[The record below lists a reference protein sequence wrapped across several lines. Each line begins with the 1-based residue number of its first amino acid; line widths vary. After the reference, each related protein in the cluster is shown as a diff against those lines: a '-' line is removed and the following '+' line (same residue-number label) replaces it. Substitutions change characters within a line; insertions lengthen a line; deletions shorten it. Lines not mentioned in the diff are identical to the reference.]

1 MVGKIVGGEDDVL
14 DDGALFYMK
23 PEPTIFLRDR
33 YMEPPFTVLDRR
45 GGAWQARDRQWKA
58 LGIQSEVGRDVRLLT
73 TGGLQG
79 DGATFTS
86 ETSIFSP
93 ALAELMYRWYS
104 RPDSVILDPFAG
116 GSVRGIVASHLQ
128 RRYVGI
134 ELSERQVKAN
144 QAQLAIANQDNPP
157 YWILGDSRETLAA
170 WVEEGTGYA
179 DMILACPP
187 YAYLEKYSDDPRDIS
202 NMPYPAFLAAYRD
215 IIRDAGKMLL
225 PDRFAVWV
233 IGEVREKGGDGSCI
247 GLIAD
252 TVQAFRDAGMEL
264 YNDHVM
270 LTPIGTAPQRAP
282 KQFDAARKAG
292 RVHEYVLVFVKGD
305 ARKAS
310 EWLGAVQD
318 KATDEGAN

>member
-1 MVGKIVGGEDDVL
+1 MTKIVGGEDDVL
-14 DDGALFYMK
+14 DDGALFFMQ

-45 GGAWQARDRQWKA
+45 TGSWQARDRQWKA
-58 LGIQSEVGRDVRLLT
+58 LGIQSELGRDVRLLT

-104 RPDSVILDPFAG
+104 RPGATVLDPFAG
-116 GSVRGIVASHLQ
+116 GSVRGIVAAHLG
-128 RRYVGI
+128 RRYIGL
-134 ELSERQVKAN
+134 ELSGAQVMAN
-144 QAQLAIANQDNPP
+144 RAQLPMAPP
-157 YWILGDSRETLAA
+157 EGAPIWVHADSRITLADWA
-170 WVEEGTGYA
+170 QGEHAETM
-179 DMILACPP
+179 DMILSCPP
-187 YAYLEKYSDDPRDIS
+187 YAHLEKYSDDPADIS
-202 NMPYPAFLAAYRD
+202 NMPYPKFLEAYRD
-215 IIRDAGKMLL
+215 IIRDAAAMLA

-233 IGEVREKGGDGSCI
+233 IGEVREKGGDGSCL
-247 GLIAD
+247 GVIAD
-252 TVQAFRDAGMEL
+252 TVNAFRDAGMEL

-310 EWLGAVQD
+310 QWLGNVQD
-318 KATDEGAN
+318 KAIEED

>member
-1 MVGKIVGGEDDVL
+1 MTKIVGGEDDVL
-14 DDGALFYMK
+14 DDGALFFMK

-45 GGAWQARDRQWKA
+45 TGSWQARDRQWKA

-104 RPDSVILDPFAG
+104 KPGAAVLDPFAG
-116 GSVRGIVASHLQ
+116 GSVRGIVAAHLG
-128 RRYVGI
+128 RRYIGI
-134 ELSERQVKAN
+134 ELSERQVEAN
-144 QAQLAIANQDNPP
+144 RAQAHIAPPDNVPV
-157 YWILGDSRETLAA
+157 WVHADSRVTLADWA
-170 WVEEGTGYA
+170 QSEHAGTQ
-179 DMILACPP
+179 DMIMSCPP
-187 YAYLEKYSDDPRDIS
+187 YAYLEKYSDDPADIS
-202 NMPYPAFLAAYRD
+202 NMPYPLFLEAYRD
-215 IIRDAGKMLL
+215 IIRDAAAMLAD
-225 PDRFAVWV
+225 DRFAVWV
-233 IGEVREKGGDGSCI
+233 IGEVRDKRGDGSCL
-247 GLIAD
+247 GVIAD
-252 TVQAFRDAGMEL
+252 TVAAFRDAGMRL

-282 KQFDAARKAG
+282 KQFDVARKAG
-292 RVHEYVLVFVKGD
+292 RVHEYALVFIKGD
-305 ARKAS
+305 AKRAS

-318 KATDEGAN
+318 KVVEEN

>member
-1 MVGKIVGGEDDVL
+1 VGKIVGGEDDVL
-14 DDGALFYMK
+14 DDGALFFMA

-45 GGAWQARDRQWKA
+45 TGSWQARDRQWKA

-79 DGATFTS
+79 NGATFTS

-104 RPDSVILDPFAG
+104 KPGAVVLDPFAG
-116 GSVRGIVASHLQ
+116 GSVRGIVASHLG
-128 RRYVGI
+128 RPYIGL
-134 ELSERQVKAN
+134 ELSGKQVSAN
-144 QAQLAIANQDNPP
+144 LAQRDIATDP
-157 YWILGDSRETLAA
+157 YPTWVHADSRVTLADWA
-170 WVEEGTGYA
+170 AGEHAGTL
-179 DMILACPP
+179 DMIMSCPP
-187 YAYLEKYSDDPRDIS
+187 YAYLEKYSDDPADIS
-202 NMPYPAFLAAYRD
+202 NMPYPKFLEAYGD
-215 IIRDAGKMLL
+215 IIRDACAMLA
-225 PDRFAVWV
+225 PNRFAVWV
-233 IGEVREKGGDGSCI
+233 IGEVRDKSGDGSCL

-252 TVQAFRDAGMEL
+252 TVRLFQEAGLRL

-292 RVHEYVLVFVKGD
+292 RVHEYALVFIKGD
-305 ARKAS
+305 ARQAS
-310 EWLGAVQD
+310 RWLGAVQD
-318 KATDEGAN
+318 KAVDEGTA

>member
-1 MVGKIVGGEDDVL
+1 MVKIVGGEDDVL
-14 DDGALFYMK
+14 DDGALFFMK

-45 GGAWQARDRQWKA
+45 TGSWQARDRQWKA

-93 ALAELMYRWYS
+93 TLAELMYRWYS
-104 RPDSVILDPFAG
+104 KPGATVLDPFAG
-116 GSVRGIVASHLQ
+116 GSVRGIVASHLE
-128 RRYVGI
+128 REYIGL
-134 ELSERQVKAN
+134 ELSLRQVEAN
-144 QAQLAIANQDNPP
+144 QAQLHLARQDNKPI
-157 YWILGDSRETLAA
+157 WVHADSRVTLADWA
-170 WVEEGTGYA
+170 AGEHAGTL
-179 DMILACPP
+179 DMIMSCPP
-187 YAYLEKYSDDPRDIS
+187 YAFLEKYSDDPADIS
-202 NMPYPAFLAAYRD
+202 NMPYPQFLEAYRD
-215 IIRDAGKMLL
+215 IIRDAGAMLK

-233 IGEVREKGGDGSCI
+233 IGEVREKNGDGSCL

-292 RVHEYVLVFVKGD
+292 RVHEYALVFVKGD
-305 ARKAS
+305 ARAAS
-310 EWLGAVQD
+310 KWLGAVQD
-318 KATDEGAN
+318 KAAEEN